1 MFYVW
6 ILMMLILLAII
17 IVGWLVWLNKRRH
30 RPVHH
35 GFEPGAPI
43 DR

>member
-6 ILMMLILLAII
+6 IAMLIVVLAIL
-17 IVGWLVWLNKRRH
+17 IVGWLVWLNKRR
-30 RPVHH
+30 RPQIHH
-35 GFEPGAPI
+35 GFEPGHPI